1 MDIEIWK
8 PVVGYEGFYEVSNL
22 GRVKTLHYNR
32 LLKPNKDKYGYYKVS
47 LRLNGKSKS
56 YTVHRLVA
64 MAFVDNPYNKPCVG
78 HKDETKTN
86 NFASNLEWVT
96 WAENDRMPLHRKRI
110 SEHCNWRG
118 KGALHNCS
126 KAVLQFDKKGNFIT
140 EFVSTQEAERITGI
154 AHQSI
159 GQCCLKRKYKSAGG
173 FVWKY
178 KIR

>member
-1 MDIEIWK
+1 MNIEIWK

-22 GRVKTLHYNR
+22 GRVKTLYYNR
-32 LLKPNKDKYGYYKVS
+32 LLTQAKDKYGYYKVN
-47 LRLNGKSKS
+47 LYLNGKAKS

-64 MAFVDNPYNKPCVG
+64 LAFVDNPDGKPCVG
-78 HKDETKTN
+78 HKDETTTN

-96 WAENDRMPLHRKRI
+96 WAENDRMPLHRKRM

-126 KAVLQFDKKGNFIT
+126 KAVLQFDNEGNFIA
-140 EFVSTQEAERITGI
+140 EYGSMREAERKLGI
-154 AHQSI
+154 SHSAIAS
-159 GQCCLKRKYKSAGG
+159 CCLEGRYKSAGG

-178 KIR
+178 KSK